1 MKTVTEC
8 VNQLKRNLQALNG
21 TIVLT
26 QSYEGLDVPIMEDDD
41 SKQALLFSES
51 LQQKPFQA
59 DEKTFNNPYS
69 KRALQAAWNFADIL
83 SIALTYTPKEFSVGI
98 SIGLFAE
105 GANKKWNGS
114 LLIDSINYID
124 SKNMLPTPY
133 IIDDVTNSINLYL
146 IDFIN
151 NVRKTNNGKSLFK
164 SLTQICNIIS
174 PQPMSIDEMIINIAK
189 ERVDV
194 YKSYKNSLSSALELS
209 DEEEEDIFFDAIDD
223 ELEFYDTKSS
233 PPYNDIIKEQVKRRI
248 NTLHLTID
256 LLFEIEKQQSNHRT
270 DQSKTDDQYCS
281 LLSCLSGVKELTM
294 NPQNDLKSIGEHI
307 LNNEQLKTAFQEL
320 PDTANQRV
328 RIVDYLKK
336 CLNDLLELCGFGR
349 PFVERQRYGL
359 TLFDTYKKQIKDTLD
374 RTDKTEC
381 SYQLETR
388 I

>member
-1 MKTVTEC
+1 M
-8 VNQLKRNLQALNG
+8 
-21 TIVLT
+21 
-26 QSYEGLDVPIMEDDD
+26 
-41 SKQALLFSES
+41 
-51 LQQKPFQA
+51 
-59 DEKTFNNPYS
+59 
-69 KRALQAAWNFADIL
+69 
-83 SIALTYTPKEFSVGI
+83 
-98 SIGLFAE
+98 
-105 GANKKWNGS
+105 
-114 LLIDSINYID
+114 
-124 SKNMLPTPY
+124 
-133 IIDDVTNSINLYL
+133 
-146 IDFIN
+146 
-151 NVRKTNNGKSLFK
+151 
-164 SLTQICNIIS
+164 
-174 PQPMSIDEMIINIAK
+174 
-189 ERVDV
+189 
-194 YKSYKNSLSSALELS
+194 
-209 DEEEEDIFFDAIDD
+209 
-223 ELEFYDTKSS
+223 EFYDTKSS